1 MNFGAYFVLYNRCNL
16 KKKKCIGIRQT
27 HTCCYFRNTLQTDLS
42 EKCSWWNVG
51 FRQILEKY
59 KNNVVSFIIHITL
72 KLNRREIIKQRHF
85 NSIICKN
92 QTWILPHKWFFS
104 SFFFFIQDK
113 RNCYIPSFAWHF
125 VFCLI
130 IYKALRQSIILC
142 ALYSITGIF

>member
-27 HTCCYFRNTLQTDLS
+27 HTCCYFRNTAQTDLS
-42 EKCSWWNVG
+42 EKCSWWSLG

-59 KNNVVSFIIHITL
+59 KNNVVSFIIDITL
-72 KLNRREIIKQRHF
+72 KLNRRAIIKQRHF

-104 SFFFFIQDK
+104 SSFFLFKIKEIAIFHHLHDTLFSVWSFTKLWDK
-113 RNCYIPSFAWHF
+113 
-125 VFCLI
+125 V
-130 IYKALRQSIILC
+130 
-142 ALYSITGIF
+142 